1 VERLQKDQWFAGF
14 NDERYAVNIEISGL
28 LYNFVQFQNTYDCC
42 HSQLISVLI
51 VHSTVSRRNRVLL
64 SPPFCADTCIV
75 YSRQD
80 RSALTLILSFVVISV
95 ASSPA
100 QCLYAQNRSALT
112 LTLTLS
118 FVVITLFRPHP
129 HIDFCGQNRSA
140 LTLTLSFVVITLFR
154 PHPHIDFCSQN
165 RSALTLT
172 LSFVVIIVPPSP
184 PHCLLWSLLF
194 RPHPHIVFTLKTVP
208 PSPSHCL
215 VWSSLFHPHPHT
227 VLCGHHCSALTL
239 TLSFVVITVPRLLS
253 HSTLCCK
260 SFALRQS
267 GLYI

>member
-100 QCLYAQNRSALT
+100 QCLYAQNRST
-112 LTLTLS
+112 LT
-118 FVVITLFRPHP
+118 
-129 HIDFCGQNRSA
+129 

>member
-95 ASSPA
+95 PSSLSH
-100 QCLYAQNRSALT
+100 CLLWSLVLHPHPHSAFTLKTVPPSPSPSHCLLWSSHCSALT
-112 LTLTLS
+112 LTST
-118 FVVITLFRPHP
+118 FAVKT
-129 HIDFCGQNRSA
+129 
-140 LTLTLSFVVITLFR
+140 
-154 PHPHIDFCSQN
+154 
-165 RSALTLT
+165 
-172 LSFVVIIVPPSP
+172 VPPSP
-184 PHCLLWSLLF
+184 SHCLLWSLLF
-194 RPHPHIVFTLKTVP
+194 RPHPHTVF
-208 PSPSHCL
+208 
-215 VWSSLFHPHPHT
+215 
-227 VLCGHHCSALTL
+227 CGHYCSALTL
-239 TLSFVVITVPRLLS
+239 TLSCVVIIVPPSPSYCLVWTSLFRPHPHTVFCGHYCS
-253 HSTLCCK
+253 A
-260 SFALRQS
+260 FALTF
-267 GLYI
+267 YIVL

>member
-95 ASSPA
+95 PSSLSH
-100 QCLYAQNRSALT
+100 CLLWSLVLHPHPHSAFTLKTVPPSPSPSHCLLWSSHCSALT
-112 LTLTLS
+112 LTST
-118 FVVITLFRPHP
+118 FAVKT
-129 HIDFCGQNRSA
+129 
-140 LTLTLSFVVITLFR
+140 
-154 PHPHIDFCSQN
+154 
-165 RSALTLT
+165 
-172 LSFVVIIVPPSP
+172 VPPSP
-184 PHCLLWSLLF
+184 SHCLLWSLLF
-194 RPHPHIVFTLKTVP
+194 RPHPHTVFCGHYCSALTLT
-208 PSPSHCL
+208 L
-215 VWSSLFHPHPHT
+215 SLRSKPFRPHPHT
-227 VLCGHHCSALTL
+227 VLCGHHCSTL
-239 TLSFVVITVPRLLS
+239 TLILSCVDIIVPPSPSHCLLWSLLFRVCS
-253 HSTLCCK
+253 HILHCAVNLSP
-260 SFALRQS
+260 
-267 GLYI
+267 